1 MTMNIFDEV
10 NQTVEKQE
18 KADQASY
25 KCLSVLR
32 TVSKVLG
39 GVLHHSEGLSPDD
52 LETYSEA
59 MLKQIGEQTSEL
71 YQKLDLPAEN
81 FALASITG
89 SVAQVISEHYRRVGP
104 KALEMKW
111 ADTLAMAASM
121 EGVWNEHHLP
131 NEGGSLEMRR
141 SMAMMESLSPVISA
155 FQRFGY
161 FHSDEK
167 EVLNHVG
174 ELIWHTVDDSVQHS
188 PVASEM
194 SEKERE
200 MLRANLLR
208 RAGELYADSWDSQA
222 AMVMATFKESPADQR
237 RTWMVEGYP
246 LDGVDDRFMGQY
258 RMLEQAMEVSLRV
271 HSGIEAGESDHLSYG
286 PS

>member
-1 MTMNIFDEV
+1 MTLNIFDDV
-10 NQTVEKQE
+10 SKSVQKQE

-39 GVLHHSEGLSPDD
+39 GVLHHSEGLSPDE

-59 MLKQIGEQTSEL
+59 MLKQIGEQTSAL
-71 YQKLDLPAEN
+71 YEKLDMPAEN

-111 ADTLAMAASM
+111 ADTLAMAAGM
-121 EGVWNEHHLP
+121 EGVWQEHKLP

-141 SMAMMESLSPVISA
+141 SLAMMEALSPVISA
-155 FQRFGY
+155 YQRFGY
-161 FHSDEK
+161 FHPDEK
-167 EVLNHVG
+167 AVLSHVG
-174 ELIWHTVDDSVQHS
+174 ELIWHTTHDSVQNS
-188 PVASEM
+188 PIASEM

-200 MLRANLLR
+200 MLHANLLR

-222 AMVMATFKESPADQR
+222 AIVMATYKESPADQR
-237 RTWMVEGYP
+237 RVWMVEGYP
-246 LDGVDDRFMGQY
+246 LDGVDSRFMGQY
-258 RMLEQAMEVSLRV
+258 RMLEQAMDVSLQV
-271 HSGIEAGESDHLSYG
+271 HSGIDTDETDSLHAS
-286 PS
+286 PM